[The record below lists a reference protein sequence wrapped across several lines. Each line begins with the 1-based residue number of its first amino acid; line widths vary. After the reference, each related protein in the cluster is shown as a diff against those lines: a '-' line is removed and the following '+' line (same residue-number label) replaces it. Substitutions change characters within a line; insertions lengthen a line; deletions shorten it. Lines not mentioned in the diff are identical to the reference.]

1 MSELYWLTR
10 LEYIQNFLVIVM
22 SVSGIAMFISF
33 MLWAM
38 ANYVE
43 EAKLALKWV
52 ISSFTTLVISSLIFV
67 FVPST
72 KEAVLIW
79 GVGSTIDYLQEN
91 ETAKQLPDKCINA
104 LNDWVESLSDEKH
117 RWSDGQTEGEQ

>member
-22 SVSGIAMFISF
+22 SISGIALFISF
-33 MLWAM
+33 MLWTM
-38 ANYVE
+38 AEYSDEIRKTLVW
-43 EAKLALKWV
+43 LKCT
-52 ISSFTTLVISSLIFV
+52 FATLVISSLIFV

-104 LNDWVESLSDEKH
+104 LNDWVESLSDPKNN
-117 RWSDGQTEGEQ
+117 WADGQTEGEQ

>member
-10 LEYIQNFLVIVM
+10 LEYIQNFLVMVM
-22 SVSGIAMFISF
+22 SVSGIALFITF
-33 MLWAM
+33 VLWLM

-43 EAKLALKWV
+43 EAKTLLKWV
-52 ISSFTTLVISSLIFV
+52 IGTFATLVISSLIFV

-79 GVGSTIDYLQEN
+79 GVGSTIDYIQEN

-104 LNDWVESLSDEKH
+104 LNDWVESLSDKKH

>member
-22 SVSGIAMFISF
+22 SVSGIALFITF
-33 MLWAM
+33 VLWLM

-43 EAKLALKWV
+43 EAKTLLKWV
-52 ISSFTTLVISSLIFV
+52 VGTFTTLVISSLIFI
-67 FVPST
+67 FVPTT

-79 GVGSTIDYLQEN
+79 GVGSTIDYLQDN
-91 ETAKQLPDKCINA
+91 EVAKQIPDKCINA
-104 LNDWVESLSDEKH
+104 LNDWVDSLSDPKND
-117 RWSDGQTEGEQ
+117 WADGQTEGEQ

>member
-22 SVSGIAMFISF
+22 SVSGIALFISF
-33 MLWAM
+33 IMWLM

-43 EAKLALKWV
+43 EAKLMLKWV
-52 ISSFTTLVISSLIFV
+52 IGTFATLVISSLIFV

-72 KEAVLIW
+72 KEALLIW
-79 GVGSTIDYLQEN
+79 GIGSTIDYIQEN

-104 LNDWVESLSDEKH
+104 LNDWVESLSDKKH

>member
-1 MSELYWLTR
+1 MNELYWLTR

-22 SVSGIAMFISF
+22 SVSGIALFISF
-33 MLWAM
+33 IMWLM

-43 EAKLALKWV
+43 EAKLMIKWV
-52 ISSFTTLVISSLIFV
+52 IGTFTTLVISSLIFV

-72 KEAVLIW
+72 KEALLIW
-79 GVGSTIDYLQEN
+79 GVGSTIDYIQEN

-104 LNDWVESLSDEKH
+104 LNDWVESLSDP
-117 RWSDGQTEGEQ
+117 RNNWADGQTEGEQ

>member
-22 SVSGIAMFISF
+22 AVSGIAMFISF
-33 MLWAM
+33 MSWLVATYEEEVRKSLLW
-38 ANYVE
+38 
-43 EAKLALKWV
+43 LRCT
-52 ISSFTTLVISSLIFV
+52 FTTLIISSLIFV

-72 KEAVLIW
+72 KEALLIW
-79 GVGSTIDYLQEN
+79 GVGSTIDYIQEN

-104 LNDWVESLSDEKH
+104 LNDWVESLSDKKH
-117 RWSDGQTEGEQ
+117 RLSDGQTEGEQ

>member
-22 SVSGIAMFISF
+22 SISSIALFISF
-33 MLWAM
+33 MIWAM
-38 ANYVE
+38 ANYIE
-43 EAKLALKWV
+43 EAKVALKWV
-52 ISSFTTLVISSLIFV
+52 ISSFVTLVISSLIFV

-79 GVGSTIDYLQEN
+79 GVGSTIDYIQEN

-104 LNDWVESLSDEKH
+104 LNDWVDSLSDPKND
-117 RWSDGQTEGEQ
+117 WADGQTEGEQ

>member
-22 SVSGIAMFISF
+22 SVSGIALFISF
-33 MLWAM
+33 MIWAM
-38 ANYVE
+38 ANYIE
-43 EAKLALKWV
+43 EAKVALKWV
-52 ISSFTTLVISSLIFV
+52 ISSFVTLVISSLIFV

-79 GVGSTIDYLQEN
+79 GVGSTIDYIQEN

>member
-22 SVSGIAMFISF
+22 SISGIVLFFSF
-33 MLWAM
+33 VLWFM
-38 ANYVE
+38 ADCVD
-43 EAKLALKWV
+43 EAKLTLKWV
-52 ISSFTTLVISSLIFV
+52 IGSFATLVISSLIFV

-104 LNDWVESLSDEKH
+104 LNVWVASLSDQKND
-117 RWSDGQTEGEQ
+117 WADGQTEGEQ

>member
-22 SVSGIAMFISF
+22 SVGGIVTFISF
-33 MLWAM
+33 VLW
-38 ANYVE
+38 
-43 EAKLALKWV
+43 LASEYEDDIKKALLWLKCA
-52 ISSFTTLVISSLIFV
+52 FTTLVVSSLIFV

-72 KEAVLIW
+72 KEALLIW

-104 LNDWVESLSDEKH
+104 LNDWVDSLSDSKF

>member
-22 SVSGIAMFISF
+22 SISGIILFISF
-33 MLWAM
+33 VMRLV
-38 ANYVE
+38 ANYE
-43 EAKLALKWV
+43 EETKAALKWV
-52 ISSFTTLVISSLIFV
+52 VGSFTTLVISSLIFV

-79 GVGSTIDYLQEN
+79 GVGSTIDYIQEN

-104 LNDWVESLSDEKH
+104 LNDWVESLSNPKNN
-117 RWSDGQTEGEQ
+117 WADGQTGGEQ

>member
-1 MSELYWLTR
+1 MNELYWLTR

-22 SVSGIAMFISF
+22 SVSGIALFITF
-33 MLWAM
+33 VLWLM

-43 EAKLALKWV
+43 EAKLMLKWV
-52 ISSFTTLVISSLIFV
+52 VGTFTTLVISSLIFV

-72 KEAVLIW
+72 KEALLIW
-79 GVGSTIDYLQEN
+79 GVGSTIDYIQEN

-104 LNDWVESLSDEKH
+104 LNDWVESLSDKKH

>member
-1 MSELYWLTR
+1 MNELYWLTR

-22 SVSGIAMFISF
+22 SVSGIVLFISF
-33 MLWAM
+33 MIWAM

-43 EAKLALKWV
+43 EAKSALKWA
-52 ISSFTTLVISSLIFV
+52 IGTFTTLVISSLIFV

-72 KEAVLIW
+72 KEALLIW
-79 GVGSTIDYLQEN
+79 GVGSTIDYIQEN

-104 LNDWVESLSDEKH
+104 LNDWVESFSDPKNN
-117 RWSDGQTEGEQ
+117 WADGQTEGEQ

>member
-22 SVSGIAMFISF
+22 SVGGIVTFISF
-33 MLWAM
+33 VLW
-38 ANYVE
+38 
-43 EAKLALKWV
+43 LASEYEDDIKKALLWLKCA
-52 ISSFTTLVISSLIFV
+52 FTTLVVSSLIFV

-72 KEAVLIW
+72 KEALLIW
-79 GVGSTIDYLQEN
+79 GVGSIIDYIQEN
-91 ETAKQLPDKCINA
+91 ETAKQLPDKCINV

>member
-1 MSELYWLTR
+1 
-10 LEYIQNFLVIVM
+10 M

-33 MLWAM
+33 MAWLVASYEEEIKKSLLWLRYTFA
-38 ANYVE
+38 
-43 EAKLALKWV
+43 
-52 ISSFTTLVISSLIFV
+52 TLVISSLIFV

-72 KEAVLIW
+72 KEALLIW

-104 LNDWVESLSDEKH
+104 LNDWVESLSDPKNDCA
-117 RWSDGQTEGEQ
+117 DGQTEGEQ

>member
-1 MSELYWLTR
+1 MNELYWLTR

-22 SVSGIAMFISF
+22 SVSSIALFISF
-33 MLWAM
+33 IMWLM

-43 EAKLALKWV
+43 EAKLMLKWV
-52 ISSFTTLVISSLIFV
+52 IGTFTTLVISSLIFV

-72 KEAVLIW
+72 KEALLIW
-79 GVGSTIDYLQEN
+79 GVGSTIDYIQEN

-104 LNDWVESLSDEKH
+104 LNDWVESLSDP
-117 RWSDGQTEGEQ
+117 RNNWADGQTEGEQ

>member
-33 MLWAM
+33 MIWAM
-38 ANYVE
+38 ANYE
-43 EAKLALKWV
+43 KEIRKSLLWLRCAFA
-52 ISSFTTLVISSLIFV
+52 TLVISSLIFV

-104 LNDWVESLSDEKH
+104 LNDWVESLSDPKND
-117 RWSDGQTEGEQ
+117 WADGQTEGEQ

>member
-1 MSELYWLTR
+1 MNELYWLTR

-22 SVSGIAMFISF
+22 SVSGIALFITF
-33 MLWAM
+33 VLWLM

-43 EAKLALKWV
+43 EAKLMLKWV
-52 ISSFTTLVISSLIFV
+52 VGTFTTLVISSLIFV

-72 KEAVLIW
+72 KEAALIW
-79 GVGSTIDYLQEN
+79 GVGSTIDYIQEN

-104 LNDWVESLSDEKH
+104 LNDWVESLSDPKNN
-117 RWSDGQTEGEQ
+117 WADGQTEGEQ

>member
-1 MSELYWLTR
+1 MNELYWLTR

-22 SVSGIAMFISF
+22 SVSGIALFISF
-33 MLWAM
+33 VMWLM

-43 EAKLALKWV
+43 EAKSMFKWM

-79 GVGSTIDYLQEN
+79 GVGSTIDYIQEN

-104 LNDWVESLSDEKH
+104 LNDWVESLSDKKH

>member
-22 SVSGIAMFISF
+22 SVSGIALFISF
-33 MLWAM
+33 IMWLM

-43 EAKLALKWV
+43 EAKLMLKWV
-52 ISSFTTLVISSLIFV
+52 IGTFATLVISSLIFV

-72 KEAVLIW
+72 KEALLIW
-79 GVGSTIDYLQEN
+79 GIGSTIDYIQEN

-104 LNDWVESLSDEKH
+104 LNDWVDSLSDSKF
-117 RWSDGQTEGEQ
+117 RWADGQTEGEQ

>member
-1 MSELYWLTR
+1 MNELYWLTR

-22 SVSGIAMFISF
+22 SVSGIATFISF
-33 MLWAM
+33 VLWI
-38 ANYVE
+38 VSE
-43 EAKLALKWV
+43 SIEDIRKALLWLRCA
-52 ISSFTTLVISSLIFV
+52 FATLVISSLIFV

-72 KEAVLIW
+72 KEALLIW

-117 RWSDGQTEGEQ
+117 RWSNGQTEGEQ

>member
-22 SVSGIAMFISF
+22 SVSGIALFISF
-33 MLWAM
+33 MIWAM

-43 EAKLALKWV
+43 EAKSALKWV
-52 ISSFTTLVISSLIFV
+52 IGTFTTLVISSLIFV

-72 KEAVLIW
+72 KEALLIW
-79 GVGSTIDYLQEN
+79 GVGSTIDYIQEN

-104 LNDWVESLSDEKH
+104 LNDWVESLSDPKNN
-117 RWSDGQTEGEQ
+117 WADGQTEGEQ

>member
-22 SVSGIAMFISF
+22 SISGIVLFFSFILWF
-33 MLWAM
+33 MADC
-38 ANYVE
+38 VD
-43 EAKLALKWV
+43 EAKLTLKWV
-52 ISSFTTLVISSLIFV
+52 IGSFTTLVISSLIFV
-67 FVPST
+67 FVPYT

-79 GVGSTIDYLQEN
+79 GVGSTIDYIQEN

-104 LNDWVESLSDEKH
+104 LNDWVESLSDENH
-117 RWSDGQTEGEQ
+117 RWSDGHTEGEQ

>member
-1 MSELYWLTR
+1 MSEWYWLTR

-22 SVSGIAMFISF
+22 SISGIVLFFSF
-33 MLWAM
+33 VLWFM
-38 ANYVE
+38 ADCVD
-43 EAKLALKWV
+43 EAKLTLKWV
-52 ISSFTTLVISSLIFV
+52 IGSFATLVISSLIFV

-91 ETAKQLPDKCINA
+91 ETAKQIPDKCINA
-104 LNDWVESLSDEKH
+104 LNDWVDSLSDPKND
-117 RWSDGQTEGEQ
+117 WADGQTEGEQ

>member
-22 SVSGIAMFISF
+22 SVGGIVTFISF
-33 MLWAM
+33 VLW
-38 ANYVE
+38 
-43 EAKLALKWV
+43 LASEYEDDIKKALLWLKCA
-52 ISSFTTLVISSLIFV
+52 FTTLVVSSLIFV

-72 KEAVLIW
+72 KEALLIW
-79 GVGSTIDYLQEN
+79 GVGSTIDYIQEN
-91 ETAKQLPDKCINA
+91 ETAKQLPDKCINV

>member
-1 MSELYWLTR
+1 MNELYWLTR

-22 SVSGIAMFISF
+22 SVSGIALFISF
-33 MLWAM
+33 VMWLM

-43 EAKLALKWV
+43 EAKSMFKWM

-67 FVPST
+67 FVPTT

-79 GVGSTIDYLQEN
+79 GVGSTIDYIQEN

-104 LNDWVESLSDEKH
+104 LNDWVESLSDKKH

>member
-1 MSELYWLTR
+1 MNELYWLTR

-22 SVSGIAMFISF
+22 SISVIVLF
-33 MLWAM
+33 VTFVLWLM

-43 EAKLALKWV
+43 EAKSALKWV
-52 ISSFTTLVISSLIFV
+52 ISSFVTLVISSLIFV

-72 KEAVLIW
+72 KEALFIW
-79 GVGSTIDYLQEN
+79 GVGSTIDYIQEN

-104 LNDWVESLSDEKH
+104 LNDWVESLSDSKF

>member
-1 MSELYWLTR
+1 MNELYWLTR

-22 SVSGIAMFISF
+22 SVSGIVLFISF
-33 MLWAM
+33 VMWLV

-43 EAKLALKWV
+43 EAKFALKWV
-52 ISSFTTLVISSLIFV
+52 IGAFTTLVISSLIFV
-67 FVPST
+67 FIPTT

-79 GVGSTIDYLQEN
+79 GVGSTIDYIQEN

-104 LNDWVESLSDEKH
+104 LNDWVESLSDPKNN
-117 RWSDGQTEGEQ
+117 WADGQTEGEQ

>member
-33 MLWAM
+33 MLWTM

-79 GVGSTIDYLQEN
+79 GVGSTIDYIQEN

>member
-1 MSELYWLTR
+1 MNELYWLTR

-22 SVSGIAMFISF
+22 SVSGIVLFISF
-33 MLWAM
+33 MLWMLSDLA
-38 ANYVE
+38 E
-43 EAKLALKWV
+43 EVRKSLSWLKWA
-52 ISSFTTLVISSLIFV
+52 FATLVISSLIFV

-72 KEAVLIW
+72 KEALLIW
-79 GVGSTIDYLQEN
+79 GVGSTIDYIQEN

-104 LNDWVESLSDEKH
+104 LNDWVDSLSDKKH

>member
-1 MSELYWLTR
+1 MNELYWLTR

-22 SVSGIAMFISF
+22 SVSGIATFISF
-33 MLWAM
+33 AMWTIAEYAEEIRKTLLW
-38 ANYVE
+38 
-43 EAKLALKWV
+43 LKCT
-52 ISSFTTLVISSLIFV
+52 FATLVISSLIFV

-104 LNDWVESLSDEKH
+104 LNDWVDSLSDPKND
-117 RWSDGQTEGEQ
+117 WADGQTEGEQ

>member
-22 SVSGIAMFISF
+22 SISGIALFITFIMWLMS
-33 MLWAM
+33 
-38 ANYVE
+38 NYVE
-43 EAKLALKWV
+43 EAKSMLKWV
-52 ISSFTTLVISSLIFV
+52 ISTFTILVISSLIFV
-67 FVPST
+67 FVPTT
-72 KEAVLIW
+72 KEALLIW
-79 GVGSTIDYLQEN
+79 GVGSTIDYIQEN

-104 LNDWVESLSDEKH
+104 LNDWVENLSDEKH